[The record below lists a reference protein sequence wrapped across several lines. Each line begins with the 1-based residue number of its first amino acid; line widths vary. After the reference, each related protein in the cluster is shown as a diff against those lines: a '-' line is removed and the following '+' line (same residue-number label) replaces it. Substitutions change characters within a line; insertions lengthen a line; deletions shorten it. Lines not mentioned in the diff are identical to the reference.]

1 MVILIKKKKVFV
13 FQNIVDN
20 FGILK
25 SSKNWDYNAFI
36 IKDKKYR

>member
-1 MVILIKKKKVFV
+1 MVILIKKKKKVLV

-36 IKDKKYR
+36 IKDKK